1 MWAVYIL
8 LALFLI
14 LLLLLLMPV
23 ILRISFD
30 GGLHILVWL
39 LLPFR
44 LDATAD
50 EEVSV
55 SVRVLGAPLWS
66 FPSEEE
72 EDVADS
78 DKIAKSKKR
87 AAGKIQELTA
97 ELKSGNLLSTLTF
110 IKDFVRLIGD
120 ESGRLFRRMVVD
132 RLWLQARV
140 ATGDAAETAQ
150 LYGTLCSV
158 LYPLL
163 TRWSQVAK
171 IRRRDVRIEPDFLS
185 ENGAVRFDLRFRLS
199 VFTLLT
205 TVLAVVRG
213 IDSLNETDR

>member
-8 LALFLI
+8 LAL
-14 LLLLLLMPV
+14 LLLLLLLLFMPV

-30 GGLHILVWL
+30 GGLHILLWA
-39 LLPFR
+39 LLPIR

-55 SVRVLGAPLWS
+55 SVRVLGSPIWRY
-66 FPSEEE
+66 PSEDEA
-72 EDVADS
+72 DATDS
-78 DKIAKSKKR
+78 DKITKSKKR
-87 AAGKIQELTA
+87 AAGKIQELTT
-97 ELKSGNLLSTLTF
+97 ELKSGNLLDTLGF
-110 IKDFVRLIGD
+110 IKDFLRLIGD

-132 RLWLQARV
+132 KLWLQVRV
-140 ATGDAAETAQ
+140 STGDAAETAQ

-171 IRRRDVRIEPDFLS
+171 MRHRDVRIEPDFLS
-185 ENGAVRFDLRFRLS
+185 ESSAVRFDLHFRLS

-205 TVLAVVRG
+205 TILAVVRG
-213 IDSLNETDR
+213 INSLNETNR